1 MQIDAEC
8 CKKSLEELSS
18 EEKLI
23 EQTLK
28 FVQLK
33 KGHKMSLKTD
43 LFLLRKK
50 INQLV

>member
-1 MQIDAEC
+1 MQIDVKYC
-8 CKKSLEELSS
+8 SKPLTKLLS
-18 EEKLI
+18 EEKQI

-33 KGHKMSLKTD
+33 KGHKMRLETD

-50 INQLV
+50 INRVV